1 MECPHCKSKLELIK
15 TESNEIIKCSNCSY
29 EITDPRRVQDYKD
42 AQMIEEDMVFW
53 RAAQKYR

>member
-1 MECPHCKSKLELIK
+1 MECPRCKSKLELIK
-15 TESNEIIKCSNCSY
+15 TESNEIIKCSNCNY
-29 EITDPRRVQDYKD
+29 EVTDPRRVQDYKD